1 MKKCLVSGGNGFLG
15 SHLIEKCLENGL
27 EVTVVDNF
35 STMKSSNLPENVNI
49 INKNVEDFYTEGNF
63 DYVVHLAARPSPED
77 YIAHP
82 VDTLMSNSLGTLSML
97 EIARKSKGVFM
108 YTSSSETYG
117 NASIIPT
124 PETYWGNVNFTGIR
138 SCYDEG
144 KRYSEALIMAYMRQF
159 GLDTRIQRPFN
170 VYGPGI
176 RPDGQYGRVV
186 PRFILQALK
195 DEDITVHGKG
205 DQTRSFL
212 YVDDWVE
219 ATWKFLNK
227 SGLKGEILNIGSNK
241 EITILELAKI
251 IIEITGSSSKIVHLD
266 SREDD
271 PFRRSA
277 DISKARKILDW
288 TPNTELE
295 VGLINTVKWVRD
307 NYL

>member
-15 SHLIEKCLENGL
+15 SHLIEKCSENGL

-219 ATWKFLNK
+219 ATWKFLTK

-277 DISKARKILDW
+277 DISKARNILDW
-288 TPNTELE
+288 TPNTDLE
-295 VGLINTVKWVRD
+295 IGLINTVKWVRD

>member
-15 SHLIEKCLENGL
+15 SHLIGKCVKNGFKL
-27 EVTVVDNF
+27 TVVDNF
-35 STMKSSNLPENVNI
+35 STMISNNMPENVTLI
-49 INKNVEDFYTEGNF
+49 RKNVEEFDTEEKFDF
-63 DYVVHLAARPSPED
+63 VVHLAARPSPED
-77 YIAHP
+77 YIVNP
-82 VDTLMSNSLGTLSML
+82 VQTLMSNSLGTLRML
-97 EIARKSKGVFM
+97 EIAKNSNGVFM

-144 KRYSEALIMAYMRQF
+144 KRYSEALAMAYMRQF
-159 GLDTRIQRPFN
+159 GVDTRIQRPFN

-176 RPDGQYGRVV
+176 RPDGQYGRVI

-195 DEDITVHGKG
+195 GEDITIHGKG
-205 DQTRSFL
+205 NQTRSFL
-212 YVDDWVE
+212 YVDEWVE
-219 ATWKFLNK
+219 ATWKFLTYPD
-227 SGLKGEILNIGSNK
+227 LKGEILNIGSDV
-241 EITILELAKI
+241 ETTILDLAKLI
-251 IIEITGSSSKIVHLD
+251 IDITGSSSKIIHLD

-277 DISKARKILDW
+277 DISKAKRVLDW
-288 TPNTELE
+288 SPNTELE
-295 VGLINTVKWVRD
+295 EGLRNTVNWVRD

>member
-15 SHLIEKCLENGL
+15 SHLIEKCLENEL

-35 STMKSSNLPENVNI
+35 STMKSSNLPEDVNI

-82 VDTLMSNSLGTLSML
+82 VDTLMSNSLGTLRML
-97 EIARKSKGVFM
+97 EIARKSNGVFM

-117 NASIIPT
+117 NATIIPT
-124 PETYWGNVNFTGIR
+124 PETYWGNVNFTGVR

-219 ATWKFLNK
+219 ATWKFLTK

-241 EITILELAKI
+241 EFTILEL
-251 IIEITGSSSKIVHLD
+251 
-266 SREDD
+266 
-271 PFRRSA
+271 
-277 DISKARKILDW
+277 
-288 TPNTELE
+288 
-295 VGLINTVKWVRD
+295 VGV
-307 NYL
+307 